1 MKKTL
6 AVVLTIVMLTA
17 LLPVAGSASTVHYNT
32 SVYSDEAEVHEMHL
46 PDHIDARIGYEGGTP
61 LWEHTFLHGSVV
73 VSDESIVTAKIIRV
87 PPEAEAAAPFVA
99 SGIFDVWGVQYVPLK
114 SGEVDVTLT
123 LMFRE
128 DYVGGDASIAPSVS
142 TSIFKTHLIVG
153 APDPQPFVHSYMGAD
168 ITDDLGP
175 FEFME
180 NDVSMWRL
188 GVQANAE
195 DSGIGNLSINVISSN
210 PAVATIVHQST
221 VVRADG
227 DDFVS
232 CVFTANIPG
241 DAFFV
246 IEMTGTNPDGTPWE
260 GYKAAKHISVN
271 PGERSPNPQHPVPV
285 ESLEMYRL
293 ANQYAEEKPEWLE
306 HVYTSLSPALM
317 GMEEAL
323 RSITPEQVRT
333 AGLVMA
339 GTALAAAA
347 VVAFAPEIAVVAG
360 VRLAIEGVMRLMM
373 ARTAL
378 VLVSCPVELQVL
390 DAEGNLLA
398 TMKTDDA
405 EFIGIDGLVTW
416 ASGDR
421 KFLLVPRDR
430 LSAFQYRLVATE
442 DGTMSLDGFYTDAD
456 AEVERDVAYAD
467 IPIMK
472 GQQFEFM
479 LNEEG
484 QTQLFTLT
492 DGVRAQEIDA
502 SDLR

>member
-6 AVVLTIVMLTA
+6 AVVLTIAILAVMLPSAASAETFYYTDIMDSGVSYEIDKTEYQDRLGVIFGYIEGRSIIYA
-17 LLPVAGSASTVHYNT
+17 SVA
-32 SVYSDEAEVHEMHL
+32 
-46 PDHIDARIGYEGGTP
+46 I
-61 LWEHTFLHGSVV
+61 
-73 VSDESIVTAKIIRV
+73 SDESIMTGEIVEVPLWSTDDANFYEYIDYALGIRNNVQKAGEVNETITIISKIEGPYPGGTIIDTHIWKTHYV
-87 PPEAEAAAPFVA
+87 FVA
-99 SGIFDVWGVQYVPLK
+99 PN
-114 SGEVDVTLT
+114 
-123 LMFRE
+123 
-128 DYVGGDASIAPSVS
+128 
-142 TSIFKTHLIVG
+142 
-153 APDPQPFVHSYMGAD
+153 PQPFVHSYMGAD

-246 IEMTGTNPDGTPWE
+246 IEMTGTNPDGTAWE

-271 PGERSPNPQHPVPV
+271 PGERSTNPQHPVPV